1 MRNKSVFIDESNLYI
16 SSQEYYIGVD
26 PKIFRNVPRL
36 EQMTERPFN
45 CLTVGQD
52 HLRLEAGNVIKVMR
66 KSSTTTVEYLNLF
79 SISTPTLNLIN
90 KYFPKLEG
98 IPIIINNSKKS
109 WYASKL
115 SLYLGYSE
123 VRCNIAA
130 HTFSIEE
137 ELLGDIVK
145 NANLNSIIEVFYSGY
160 IYCRHRFII
169 KEDEELPN
177 KTEEISQIYRVVFR
191 FEILKDE
198 CVSSDYLTLPKKYSN
213 LLLKSGKYYYYIHNS
228 STDYALTLR
237 RFIRKKHQK
246 SIITINGKQYV
257 AKVKPLLYKCNRAI
271 NITPL

>member
-1 MRNKSVFIDESNLYI
+1 MKNKSIFIDENNLYT

-36 EQMTERPFN
+36 EEIIERPFN
-45 CLTVGQD
+45 CLTVGRN

-98 IPIIINNSKKS
+98 IPIIINNSRKR

-115 SLYLGYSE
+115 SLYSGYSE
-123 VRCNIAA
+123 IRCSIAA

-160 IYCRHRFII
+160 IYYRHRFII

-198 CVSSDYLTLPKKYSN
+198 CVSS
-213 LLLKSGKYYYYIHNS
+213 GKYYYYIHNS

-237 RFIRKKHQK
+237 RFMSKKHQK
-246 SIITINGKQYV
+246 SIITIKGKQYV

>member
-1 MRNKSVFIDESNLYI
+1 MKNKSIFIDESNLYT

-36 EQMTERPFN
+36 GEMIERPFN
-45 CLTVGQD
+45 CLTVGQN
-52 HLRLEAGNVIKVMR
+52 HLRLGAGNVIKVMR

-98 IPIIINNSKKS
+98 IPIIINNSRKS

-115 SLYLGYSE
+115 GLYLRHNE
-123 VRCNIAA
+123 RCSIAA
-130 HTFSIEE
+130 HAFLIEE

-145 NANLNSIIEVFYSGY
+145 SANLDSIREVFYSGY
-160 IYCRHRFII
+160 IYYRYRFVI
-169 KEDEELPN
+169 KENEELPN
-177 KTEEISQIYRVVFR
+177 RTEETSQIYRVVFR
-191 FEILKDE
+191 FEILKNE

-213 LLLKSGKYYYYIHNS
+213 LLSKSGKYYYYIHNS
-228 STDYALTLR
+228 STDYAPTLR
-237 RFIRKKHQK
+237 RFISKKHQK
-246 SIITINGKQYV
+246 SIITIKEKQYV
-257 AKVKPLLYKCNRAI
+257 AKVKPLLYKCDRAI